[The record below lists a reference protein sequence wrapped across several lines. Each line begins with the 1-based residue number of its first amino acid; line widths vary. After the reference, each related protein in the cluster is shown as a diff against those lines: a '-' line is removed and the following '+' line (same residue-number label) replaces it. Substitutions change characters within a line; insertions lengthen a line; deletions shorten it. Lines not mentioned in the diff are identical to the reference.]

1 LENNMTRRIT
11 ALTILLTGCL
21 LAGCG
26 GMPKPKITPV
36 KSKAGTANVRVA
48 LVGTNYDS
56 SWDKEG
62 VTLYI
67 TQQWRNRDD
76 VPIGEEIVAEKH
88 FNAGQGSNRGVIAL
102 RDAEKKETNTVVLKF
117 ELKSGPDP
125 LNQNV
130 SAAITREWKISSSWA
145 EADMVLTCA
154 ISRTG
159 NNNYTLD
166 VVYAQNMA
174 TGDIEQVLPNE

>member
-1 LENNMTRRIT
+1 MTNRIA
-11 ALTILLTGCL
+11 ALSLLVLGCV

-26 GMPKPKITPV
+26 GLPKPKITPV
-36 KSKAGTANVRVA
+36 KAKAGTANVRVT

-62 VTLYI
+62 VKLYV

-76 VPIGEEIVAEKH
+76 VPIGEELVAEKA
-88 FNAGQGSNRGVIAL
+88 FATGQGSTRGTIAL
-102 RDAEKKETNTVVLKF
+102 RDAEKKETNRVVLKF

-145 EADMVLTCA
+145 EADMVLVCA

-159 NNNYTLD
+159 NNNYVVD

-174 TGDIEQVLPNE
+174 TGEVEQVLPYE